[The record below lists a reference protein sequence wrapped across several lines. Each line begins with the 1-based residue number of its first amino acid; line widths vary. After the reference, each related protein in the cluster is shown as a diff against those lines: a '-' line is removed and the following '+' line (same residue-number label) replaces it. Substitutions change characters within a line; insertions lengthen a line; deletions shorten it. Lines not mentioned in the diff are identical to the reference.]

1 MVIETLNKKKLQII
15 SYFDQEFQKYLNEYR
30 QYD

>member
-1 MVIETLNKKKLQII
+1 MVIETLNKKKLQIV
-15 SYFDQEFQKYLNEYR
+15 SYFDQEFEKYLNQYR